1 MGDLTMETK
10 MTDKTYR
17 VIQWA
22 TGRLGKIAIRHFA
35 ENPVFELVGAYVSNP
50 EKAGKDAGEIAGIAP
65 TGVIATNDSDAI
77 AAIDADAVFYASSPS
92 NVDDI
97 CKLLRS
103 GKNVISSTSFFYP
116 TELFRAQFDA
126 IEAAAREGGVS
137 FSAGGIHPG
146 FAGDLLPLVL
156 SRIVSRVDK
165 VQVYEYVNFLEED
178 TEALWHLE
186 PMGFGVT
193 PEEFHQRPNMLGA
206 GAKIF
211 AQSMAMI
218 VEGLGKTVDDVTI
231 SVEVATV
238 TKDIELPGAVLKA
251 GTVGA
256 QHHEWTTYADGK
268 PLVVFHAYYTVGN
281 ESLTPDWNVGH
292 TRYRVV
298 IEGDPSTE
306 LILQAPHLP
315 GDPAGHPGYTW
326 TAMGSVTAI
335 PALCAAKPGVVS
347 HRDLG
352 LVEPRG
358 LVRPA

>member
-1 MGDLTMETK
+1 MADN
-10 MTDKTYR
+10 TYR

-50 EKAGKDAGEIAGIAP
+50 EKAGRDAGEIAGIAP
-65 TGVIATNDSDAI
+65 AGVIATNDVERILAL
-77 AAIDADAVFYASSPS
+77 DADAVFYASSPS
-92 NVDDI
+92 SVDDI
-97 CKLLRS
+97 CRLLRS

-116 TELFRAQFDA
+116 TEDFRAQFDA

-156 SRIVSRVDK
+156 ARITSRIDK
-165 VQVYEYVNFLEED
+165 VQVYEHVNFLEED

-193 PEEFHQRPNMLGA
+193 PAQFHERPNMLAA

-218 VEGLGKTVDDVTI
+218 VEGLGKTVDDVKI
-231 SVEVATV
+231 DVEVATA
-238 TKDIELPGAVLKA
+238 TQDIVLPGAVLPA
-251 GTVGA
+251 GTVAA
-256 QHHEWTTYADGK
+256 QHHEWTTYSEGR

-281 ESLTPDWNVGH
+281 EHIAPDWKVGH
-292 TRYRVV
+292 TRYRIV

-306 LILQAPHLP
+306 LVLQAAQLP
-315 GDPAGHPGYTW
+315 GHHGHPGYTW

-335 PALCAAKPGVVS
+335 PAVCAAEPGFVS
-347 HRDLG
+347 HRDLA

-358 LVRPA
+358 LVRPAA

>member
-1 MGDLTMETK
+1 

-35 ENPVFELVGAYVSNP
+35 ENPMFELVGAYVSNP